1 MNFRLPF
8 PNLFSSIPDFVM
20 GLAFLATWIDPYSLG
35 NDMISFALM
44 VMLLEFI
51 IIHSS
56 AFIGSIMFGDGAK
69 KKKVIA
75 MIGFSAFYMIFV
87 LTFSLGF
94 GDWWP
99 VIAFTGL
106 MLNRLLSVIVGD
118 IPEGEERER
127 VRGMWAIN
135 VVCYL
140 VGVFATTLLPVPE
153 FGITPDVVSAAGL
166 TGEGIWIDEPYR
178 VVAFGFF
185 YFTAVGV
192 FELTNIWIH
201 YSSPQLQQPSE

>member
-1 MNFRLPF
+1 MNIRLPF
-8 PNLFSSIPDFVM
+8 PGLISSLPDFLM

-35 NDMISFALM
+35 DSMISYAIL
-44 VMLLEFI
+44 VMLMEFI

-56 AFIGSIMFGDGAK
+56 AFVGSVMFGDAAK
-69 KKKVIA
+69 KKKVLS

-87 LTFSLGF
+87 LAFSVGF

-118 IPEGEERER
+118 IPEGKERDR

-135 VVCYL
+135 VLCYL
-140 VGVFATTLLPVPE
+140 VGVFATTLLPMPE
-153 FGITPDVVSAAGL
+153 FGITSDAIAAADL

-178 VVAFGFF
+178 VLAFGFF
-185 YFTAVGV
+185 YFTTVGI
-192 FELTNIWIH
+192 FESADIWIH
-201 YSSPQLQQPSE
+201 TNSPQSQ

>member
-1 MNFRLPF
+1 
-8 PNLFSSIPDFVM
+8 M

-35 NDMISFALM
+35 DGMISFALM

-56 AFIGSIMFGDGAK
+56 AFIGSIMFGDTAK

-75 MIGFSAFYMIFV
+75 LIGFSAFYMIFV
-87 LTFSLGF
+87 LAFSVGF
-94 GDWWP
+94 DDWWP

-118 IPEGEERER
+118 IPEGKERER

-135 VVCYL
+135 VLCYL

-153 FGITPDVVSAAGL
+153 FGITPDSITAAGF

-178 VVAFGFF
+178 VLAFGFF
-185 YFTAVGV
+185 YFTAVGI
-192 FELTNIWIH
+192 FEFANIWIH
-201 YSSPQLQQPSE
+201 YKSPQSNKISE

>member
-1 MNFRLPF
+1 
-8 PNLFSSIPDFVM
+8 M

-35 NDMISFALM
+35 DGMISFALM

-56 AFIGSIMFGDGAK
+56 AFIGSIMFGDTAK

-75 MIGFSAFYMIFV
+75 LIGFSAFYMIFV
-87 LTFSLGF
+87 LAFSVGF
-94 GDWWP
+94 DDWWP

-118 IPEGEERER
+118 IPEGKERER

-135 VVCYL
+135 VLCYL

-153 FGITPDVVSAAGL
+153 FGITPDSITAAGF

-178 VVAFGFF
+178 VLAFGFI

-192 FELTNIWIH
+192 FESANIWIH
-201 YSSPQLQQPSE
+201 YKSPQSNKISE

>member
-1 MNFRLPF
+1 
-8 PNLFSSIPDFVM
+8 M

-56 AFIGSIMFGDGAK
+56 AFIGSIMFGDGVK

-87 LTFSLGF
+87 LTFSIGF

-135 VVCYL
+135 VICYL

-178 VVAFGFF
+178 VVAFGFI

-192 FELTNIWIH
+192 FELADIWIH
-201 YSSPQLQQPSE
+201 YSSPQLQQPSAK